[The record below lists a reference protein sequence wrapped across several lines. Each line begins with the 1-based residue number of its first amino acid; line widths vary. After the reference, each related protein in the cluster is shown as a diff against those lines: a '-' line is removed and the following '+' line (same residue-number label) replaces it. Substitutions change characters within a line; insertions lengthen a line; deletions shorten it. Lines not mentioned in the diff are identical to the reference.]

1 MYATN
6 PGKYRHRVTI
16 EQQQETRDGMGGV
29 VVAWVLFAADVPA
42 EVLTGA
48 GREAIAADQQ
58 QATIAARINL
68 RYLPGLMAKM
78 RIVWDGRVF
87 NIEGEPDLDPTG
99 RREMRCKCS
108 AGMNDGR

>member
-16 EQQQETRDGMGGV
+16 EQQVESRDAMGGV
-29 VVAWVLFAADVPA
+29 VVTWLEFAANVPA
-42 EVLTGA
+42 EVLTGP
-48 GREAIAADQQ
+48 GREAVAADQQ
-58 QATIAARINL
+58 QADIAARINL
-68 RYLPGLMAKM
+68 RYLPGLTAKM

-87 NIEGEPDLDPTG
+87 NIEGEPDLDPTA
-99 RREMRCKCS
+99 RREMRCKCT